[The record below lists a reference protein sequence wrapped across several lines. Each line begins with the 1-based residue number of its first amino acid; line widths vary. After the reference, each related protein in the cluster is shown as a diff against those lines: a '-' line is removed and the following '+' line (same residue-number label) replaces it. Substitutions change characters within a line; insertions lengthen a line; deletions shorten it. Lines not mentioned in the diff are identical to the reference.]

1 MYRPGFR
8 PLEHDFFPPD
18 QDFFPPN
25 HDFFPPDHDFFP
37 PDQRDHHFRPPSWP
51 VRGFYPPDHR
61 VNSWPEPPPFPF
73 PVCTGPPPLVVRLS
87 PPRRH
92 SPSPPPPPLAPRLS
106 PPRRSPSPRLSS
118 ERCFPSQYIC
128 SPEGHAHSPGWNSGS
143 PGWRS
148 RSRHPE
154 SSVDQ
159 NLRISL
165 SDMDRDDLA
174 DGPICS
180 RSLLRHQSL
189 ERYPSHQ
196 ENQAGPFNR
205 RHDEDYHN
213 RDAFLHQS
221 DYSMNYEDKPR
232 ENDREGELHR
242 RSFYALDDRGRE
254 PKRPRYDGNDRLL
267 HMNME
272 PQGFLSG
279 TQKYHERSF
288 SRSPSPTYLNEDFRE
303 LESVR
308 RKRKEEEMNRNLSG
322 ELSGNTYV
330 MTGSTNQRESSE
342 PQYLYRP
349 DEAPA
354 MSQTSVLKK
363 HVDDH
368 HSVQPED
375 FSSSSSSIK
384 EPPLLSNH
392 SSLPEHSRLA
402 LISLE
407 VDNFLKQFN
416 KGADAE
422 STSKET
428 QGSQDGSGFSRIRD
442 DNDCNTSSPST
453 QKLRLSDGKESVSQK
468 VGFPLPSSVKPESM
482 DESGPQYEKIYNFLK
497 TIGLDIGVAEI
508 GKLAAH
514 TLERLHGKKS
524 SRSPD
529 RYSGASSKPEMWEK
543 SRNRSKIYSP
553 ESNQKHSI
561 SPTASYP
568 LSKVISP
575 VTESEHNMSKMVRR
589 DNPQNYPPPTM
600 PPPGYDPYGQR
611 VAYAASGCPMYAQQT
626 DPGLTDMHGRVP
638 LTVTPNPTRPNFFE
652 TVSTAKGTSDMK
664 RDGSGLVQIPT
675 VAPYSKLHPPFSQP
689 SLRSSKERI
698 ADEKSGAS
706 MKQKVIEEIEKLKA
720 EQETWQKTLHDL
732 SAQLNR
738 LSEPGG
744 ELLRKKQKVKD
755 GHKDPLRIK
764 VNQLQDNIAKEI
776 VQLKMNADAS
786 EKKQS
791 ELDKVVEEIEKLK
804 AEQHTGKIT
813 LHELNTELNRLSN
826 QKGKLLRKK
835 QRKKDGHKDP
845 LPIQV
850 NQLQDNI
857 AKEIVQLKM
866 NAGASEK
873 KQSELD
879 KVVEEIEKLKAEEE
893 TGQKTLHELNTEL
906 NRLSNQEGKLLRK
919 KQRKKDGHKD
929 PLPIKV
935 NQLQDNIA
943 KEIVQLKMNAGASEK
958 KQSELDKTLDP
969 SNRPL
974 PAKTQNEAKEEV
986 TKEID
991 KIPVP
996 AQDCLASWKP
1006 LVLICGNSTLFWA
1019 GRRAANSEFGTQLKL
1034 SQWAKVQWLSQK
1046 FMSWEELVPLL
1057 FDGNYVKVA
1066 PTWLVIHLGGDDI
1079 GQMTGMDLFF
1089 EAMDDLQLIKE
1100 RWPDTQL
1107 VWSDLIRRKVW
1118 RNVENPVLIDKA
1130 RRRVNKMVG
1139 KVVLELGG
1147 QIIQHPDIHITKEGL
1162 YRDDGVR
1169 LTDEGNNIFLSDL
1182 QRCLQQLVQPG
1193 GSQGV

>member
-8 PLEHDFFPPD
+8 PLQHDFFPPD
-18 QDFFPPN
+18 HDFFPPNHNFFPPN
-25 HDFFPPDHDFFP
+25 HDFFPPDHDFFPPNHNFFPPNHDFLPPDHDFFP

-51 VRGFYPPDHR
+51 VRDFYPPDHR

-92 SPSPPPPPLAPRLS
+92 SPSPPPLAPRLS

-118 ERCFPSQYIC
+118 GRCFPSQYIC

-205 RHDEDYHN
+205 RHDEDHHN
-213 RDAFLHQS
+213 RDVFLHQS

-242 RSFYALDDRGRE
+242 RSFYALDDRGQE
-254 PKRPRYDGNDRLL
+254 PKRPRYDRNDRLL

-354 MSQTSVLKK
+354 MSKTSVLKK

-392 SSLPEHSRLA
+392 SSFPEHSRLA

-428 QGSQDGSGFSRIRD
+428 QGSQDGSGFSHIRD

-543 SRNRSKIYSP
+543 SRNCSKIYSP

-600 PPPGYDPYGQR
+600 APPGYDPYGQR
-611 VAYAASGCPMYAQQT
+611 MANAASGCPMYAQQT

-698 ADEKSGAS
+698 ADEQSEAS
-706 MKQKVIEEIEKLKA
+706 RKQKVIEEIEKLKA
-720 EQETWQKTLHDL
+720 EQETRQKTLHDL
-732 SAQLNR
+732 SAQLKR

-786 EKKQS
+786 EKKP
-791 ELDKVVEEIEKLK
+791 
-804 AEQHTGKIT
+804 T
-813 LHELNTELNRLSN
+813 
-826 QKGKLLRKK
+826 
-835 QRKKDGHKDP
+835 
-845 LPIQV
+845 
-850 NQLQDNI
+850 
-857 AKEIVQLKM
+857 
-866 NAGASEK
+866 
-873 KQSELD
+873 
-879 KVVEEIEKLKAEEE
+879 
-893 TGQKTLHELNTEL
+893 
-906 NRLSNQEGKLLRK
+906 
-919 KQRKKDGHKD
+919 
-929 PLPIKV
+929 
-935 NQLQDNIA
+935 
-943 KEIVQLKMNAGASEK
+943 
-958 KQSELDKTLDP
+958 ELDKTLDP
-969 SNRPL
+969 YNRPL
-974 PAKTQNEAKEEV
+974 PAKTQNEAKKKV
-986 TKEID
+986 TKQID

-996 AQDCLASWKP
+996 AKDCLASWKP

-1034 SQWAKVQWLSQK
+1034 SQWADVDWLGQK
-1046 FMSWEELVPLL
+1046 EMRWEELVPLL

-1079 GQMTGMDLFF
+1079 GQMKGMDLFF
-1089 EAMDDLQLIKE
+1089 EAMDDLKLIKE

-1118 RNVENPVLIDKA
+1118 RNVKNPMLLDKA
-1130 RRRVNKMVG
+1130 RKRVNKLVG
-1139 KVVLELGG
+1139 NVVLELGG
-1147 QIIQHPDIHITKEGL
+1147 QIIHHPDIYITKGL

-1169 LTDEGNNIFLSDL
+1169 LTDAGNDIFLSDL

>member
-791 ELDKVVEEIEKLK
+791 ELDK
-804 AEQHTGKIT
+804 
-813 LHELNTELNRLSN
+813 
-826 QKGKLLRKK
+826 
-835 QRKKDGHKDP
+835 
-845 LPIQV
+845 
-850 NQLQDNI
+850 
-857 AKEIVQLKM
+857 
-866 NAGASEK
+866 
-873 KQSELD
+873 
-879 KVVEEIEKLKAEEE
+879 
-893 TGQKTLHELNTEL
+893 
-906 NRLSNQEGKLLRK
+906 
-919 KQRKKDGHKD
+919 
-929 PLPIKV
+929 
-935 NQLQDNIA
+935 
-943 KEIVQLKMNAGASEK
+943 
-958 KQSELDKTLDP
+958 TLDP
-969 SNRPL
+969 YNRPL
-974 PAKTQNEAKEEV
+974 PAKTQNEAKKKV
-986 TKEID
+986 TKQID

-996 AQDCLASWKP
+996 AKGCLASEKP
-1006 LVLICGNSTLFWA
+1006 LVLICGHSTPFWA

-1034 SQWAKVQWLSQK
+1034 SQWADVEWLGQK
-1046 FMSWEELVPLL
+1046 DMRWEGLMPLL
-1057 FDGNYVKVA
+1057 FNSSCVKVV
-1066 PTWLVIHLGGDDI
+1066 PRWLVIHLGGNDL
-1079 GQMTGMDLFF
+1079 GPMTGL
-1089 EAMDDLQLIKE
+1089 ELWHQARDDLQLIKE

-1107 VWSDLIRRKVW
+1107 VWSDIIQRKAWGSVVYSAGLD
-1118 RNVENPVLIDKA
+1118 RSRK
-1130 RRRVNKMVG
+1130 RVNKEIE
-1139 KVVLELGG
+1139 KAVLKLGG
-1147 QIIQHPDIHITKEGL
+1147 QVIHHPNICISKQGL
-1162 YRDDGVR
+1162 YKDDGVC

>member
-8 PLEHDFFPPD
+8 PHEHDLFPPA
-18 QDFFPPN
+18 QG
-25 HDFFPPDHDFFP
+25 
-37 PDQRDHHFRPPSWP
+37 DHHFRLPSWP
-51 VRGFYPPDHR
+51 IRDFYPPDHR
-61 VNSWPEPPPFPF
+61 VKSWPEPAPLPFS
-73 PVCTGPPPLVVRLS
+73 VCTGPPPLVVRLS
-87 PPRRH
+87 PPLRR
-92 SPSPPPPPLAPRLS
+92 SPSPPPAPLVARLS

-118 ERCFPSQYIC
+118 GRYSPSQC
-128 SPEGHAHSPGWNSGS
+128 TSSPERRAHSPGRNSDS

-148 RSRHPE
+148 RSRHFE
-154 SSVDQ
+154 SSVEQ
-159 NLRISL
+159 NLRINVGSDRYGIDTPGRKKCDRLGSPDDNL

-174 DGPICS
+174 DGPIFS
-180 RSLLRHQSL
+180 RRLLHHQSL

-205 RHDEDYHN
+205 RHDEDHHN

-242 RSFYALDDRGRE
+242 KSLYALDDRGQE

-354 MSQTSVLKK
+354 MSKTSVLKK

-384 EPPLLSNH
+384 DPSLLPNH
-392 SSLPEHSRLA
+392 SSLPQHSRLA

-416 KGADAE
+416 KSADAE

-428 QGSQDGSGFSRIRD
+428 QGSEPDWRPFSGAHKNTLPAEQNSENFLKQKEPHESTSESVDHPGDFLLPRERASQDGSGFSRIRD
-442 DNDCNTSSPST
+442 DNDCNTSSSST
-453 QKLRLSDGKESVSQK
+453 QKLTLSGGKSVRQK
-468 VGFPLPSSVKPESM
+468 VGSPLPSSVKPESM
-482 DESGPQYEKIYNFLK
+482 DESGPQYEKIYNLLK

-508 GKLAAH
+508 GKLAAR
-514 TLERLHGKKS
+514 TQERLYGKKS

-543 SRNRSKIYSP
+543 SCNRSKTYSP
-553 ESNQKHSI
+553 ESNQKPSL
-561 SPTASYP
+561 SPRGSYP
-568 LSKVISP
+568 LSKVIFS
-575 VTESEHNMSKMVRR
+575 VTESEHNVSKMVRR
-589 DNPQNYPPPTM
+589 DNPIATVEQSVPPLSLIPSAPSSLHNLSPASTSVSQYRLPGFSSFPTPQLPQNYPPPTM
-600 PPPGYDPYGQR
+600 PPPGYDPYGQH
-611 VAYAASGCPMYAQQT
+611 VAYAASGWPMYAQQT
-626 DPGLTDMHGRVP
+626 HPGLTDMHGRDP
-638 LTVTPNPTRPNFFE
+638 LTVTPNPARPNLRVIE

-706 MKQKVIEEIEKLKA
+706 RKQKVIEEIEKLKA
-720 EQETWQKTLHDL
+720 EQETRQKTLHDL

-738 LSEPGG
+738 LSEPEGC
-744 ELLRKKQKVKD
+744 L
-755 GHKDPLRIK
+755 
-764 VNQLQDNIAKEI
+764 
-776 VQLKMNADAS
+776 AS
-786 EKKQS
+786 EKP
-791 ELDKVVEEIEKLK
+791 
-804 AEQHTGKIT
+804 
-813 LHELNTELNRLSN
+813 
-826 QKGKLLRKK
+826 LL
-835 QRKKDGHKDP
+835 
-845 LPIQV
+845 
-850 NQLQDNI
+850 
-857 AKEIVQLKM
+857 
-866 NAGASEK
+866 
-873 KQSELD
+873 
-879 KVVEEIEKLKAEEE
+879 
-893 TGQKTLHELNTEL
+893 
-906 NRLSNQEGKLLRK
+906 
-919 KQRKKDGHKD
+919 
-929 PLPIKV
+929 
-935 NQLQDNIA
+935 
-943 KEIVQLKMNAGASEK
+943 
-958 KQSELDKTLDP
+958 
-969 SNRPL
+969 
-974 PAKTQNEAKEEV
+974 
-986 TKEID
+986 
-991 KIPVP
+991 
-996 AQDCLASWKP
+996 
-1006 LVLICGNSTLFWA
+1006 LICGHNTLFWA
-1019 GRRAANSEFGTQLKL
+1019 GKRAAKSALGRQLEL
-1034 SQWAKVQWLSQK
+1034 SQWARVQWLSRK
-1046 FMSWEELVPLL
+1046 NMRWEELLPFL
-1057 FDGNYVKVA
+1057 FDRGYVKVV
-1066 PTWLVIHLGGDDI
+1066 PRWLVIHLGGDDI
-1079 GQMTGMDLFF
+1079 NLMKGLAWVSQ
-1089 EAMDDLQLIKE
+1089 ARDDLQLIKE

-1107 VWSDLIRRKVW
+1107 VWSHIIMRKMW
-1118 RNVENPVLIDKA
+1118 RKYRMDKV
-1130 RRRVNKMVG
+1130 RKGVNKAMG
-1139 KVVLELGG
+1139 NTVLKLGG
-1147 QIIQHPDIHITKEGL
+1147 QVIHHPDIHIFQPGIYKNDE
-1162 YRDDGVR
+1162 R
-1169 LTDEGNNIFLSDL
+1169 LTAWGNDIFLSDL

>member
-1 MYRPGFR
+1 MYRPGLPPF
-8 PLEHDFFPPD
+8 EDDF
-18 QDFFPPN
+18 PN
-25 HDFFPPDHDFFP
+25 
-37 PDQRDHHFRPPSWP
+37 WP
-51 VRGFYPPDHR
+51 VRGFHPSDHR
-61 VNSWPEPPPFPF
+61 VQWWPEPAPFPF
-73 PVCTGPPPLVVRLS
+73 SVSTGPPPLVVRLS
-87 PPRRH
+87 PPRRR
-92 SPSPPPPPLAPRLS
+92 SPSPLPPPLVTRLS

-118 ERCFPSQYIC
+118 ERYSPSQC
-128 SPEGHAHSPGWNSGS
+128 TRSPEQRAHSPGRHSGS

-154 SSVDQ
+154 SSVEQ
-159 NLRISL
+159 NLEINVGNDGYGIDTPERKILCDRLGSPVDIL

-174 DGPICS
+174 DGPIFS
-180 RSLLRHQSL
+180 RSPLHHQSL

-205 RHDEDYHN
+205 RHDEDHHN
-213 RDAFLHQS
+213 RDVFLHQS
-221 DYSMNYEDKPR
+221 DYSMHYEDKPR

-254 PKRPRYDGNDRLL
+254 PKRPRYDRNDRL
-267 HMNME
+267 HDMNME

-279 TQKYHERSF
+279 TQTYRKRSF
-288 SRSPSPTYLNEDFRE
+288 SRSPSPTYLNEDFHE
-303 LESVR
+303 VASAR
-308 RKRKEEEMNRNLSG
+308 RKRKEEEPGRNLSR
-322 ELSGNTYV
+322 ELSGNSYV
-330 MTGSTNQRESSE
+330 ITNQTGSTNQRKFSES
-342 PQYLYRP
+342 QYLYSP
-349 DEAPA
+349 DEAPE
-354 MSQTSVLKK
+354 MPQKPILKK

-368 HSVQPED
+368 HSVQPQD

-392 SSLPEHSRLA
+392 SSLPRHSRLA

-416 KGADAE
+416 KSADVE
-422 STSKET
+422 PTSKET
-428 QGSQDGSGFSRIRD
+428 QGSEPDWKPFSGPHKNTLPAEQNSENFLKHKEPHRSTSESVDHPGDFLLPRERASQDGSGFSRICD
-442 DNDCNTSSPST
+442 DNDCNCNTSSPST
-453 QKLRLSDGKESVSQK
+453 QKLPLSDGKESVSQK
-468 VGFPLPSSVKPESM
+468 VGSPLPSSVKPESM
-482 DESGPQYEKIYNFLK
+482 DESGPQYEKIYNLLK

-508 GKLAAH
+508 GKLAAR
-514 TLERLHGKKS
+514 TQERLHGKKS

-543 SRNRSKIYSP
+543 SHNRSKTYFP
-553 ESNQKHSI
+553 ESNQKYFL

-575 VTESEHNMSKMVRR
+575 VTESEHSTSKMLGR
-589 DNPQNYPPPTM
+589 DNPIVAVEQSVPPLSLIPSAPPSLPNLSPSPTSVSQYRLPSFSPFSTPQLPQNYPPTTM
-600 PPPGYDPYGQR
+600 PPPGYDPYGHYM
-611 VAYAASGCPMYAQQT
+611 AYAASDWPMYVQQT
-626 DPGLTDMHGRVP
+626 DPELRDTHGRVP
-638 LTVTPNPTRPNFFE
+638 LTVTPNPTRPNLIE

-664 RDGSGLVQIPT
+664 RDGSGLVRIAT
-675 VAPYSKLHPPFSQP
+675 VAPYSKLHSPFSQP
-689 SLRSSKERI
+689 SVRGSEERI
-698 ADEKSGAS
+698 ADEESRAS
-706 MKQKVIEEIEKLKA
+706 RKQ
-720 EQETWQKTLHDL
+720 
-732 SAQLNR
+732 
-738 LSEPGG
+738 
-744 ELLRKKQKVKD
+744 
-755 GHKDPLRIK
+755 
-764 VNQLQDNIAKEI
+764 
-776 VQLKMNADAS
+776 
-786 EKKQS
+786 
-791 ELDKVVEEIEKLK
+791 
-804 AEQHTGKIT
+804 
-813 LHELNTELNRLSN
+813 
-826 QKGKLLRKK
+826 
-835 QRKKDGHKDP
+835 
-845 LPIQV
+845 
-850 NQLQDNI
+850 
-857 AKEIVQLKM
+857 
-866 NAGASEK
+866 
-873 KQSELD
+873 